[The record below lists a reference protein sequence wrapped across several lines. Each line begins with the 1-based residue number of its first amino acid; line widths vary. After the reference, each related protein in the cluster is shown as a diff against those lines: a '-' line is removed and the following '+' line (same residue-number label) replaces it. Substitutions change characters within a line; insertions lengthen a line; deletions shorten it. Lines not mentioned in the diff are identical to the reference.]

1 MWSLRDWPK
10 VNVHF
15 SIAKCRSPA
24 EISTLRFEKVVCGL
38 SLKAFRTSSCL
49 PSAFG
54 KQHLFQNPLSWLKKS
69 QKGTGIPAEH
79 TAGVLERLVE
89 CVLCSELGCFPVR
102 GMAGTQKSGNGPFR

>member
-1 MWSLRDWPK
+1 MYILVLP
-10 VNVHF
+10 NVG
-15 SIAKCRSPA
+15 AQQ
-24 EISTLRFEKVVCGL
+24 RFPHCVLKVVCGL
-38 SLKAFRTSSCL
+38 SLKVFRTSSCL

-102 GMAGTQKSGNGPFR
+102 GMAGTQK